1 LRPPRTDRCKGR
13 RLDLASIP
21 AEDAATYAMIR
32 KADTT
37 GVFQIESRAQM
48 AMLPRLTPVTFY
60 DLVIEV
66 AIEPRTDPGRHGAS
80 LYPQA

>member
-1 LRPPRTDRCKGR
+1 
-13 RLDLASIP
+13 
-21 AEDAATYAMIR
+21 MIR